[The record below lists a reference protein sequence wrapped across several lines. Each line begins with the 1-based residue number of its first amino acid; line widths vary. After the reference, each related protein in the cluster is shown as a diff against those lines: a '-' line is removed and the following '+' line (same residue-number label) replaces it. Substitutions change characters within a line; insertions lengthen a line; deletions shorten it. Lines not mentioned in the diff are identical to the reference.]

1 MVPASWWEREKNM
14 EVQPLLSL
22 CYEVGE
28 LEVRGKDVSSVGKVV
43 TLLKAWGGRL
53 SLRHCSSLS

>member
-1 MVPASWWEREKNM
+1 M

-22 CYEVGE
+22 RYEAGE